1 MEIEPP
7 RTFLV
12 VFPKNAKWQ
21 MDFCEKERETI
32 VSNLS
37 ELLGETPVLRFTVD
51 TSIQL
56 STIERE
62 DTSDSSFQGSKSQI
76 DDDGNYF
83 GEGLQNTG
91 ETVSDPAS
99 SNYSELRR
107 ETSVNKVAKQ
117 ILDVFGAELIDVK
130 TTISPSSEFMGHEDE
145 WL

>member
-1 MEIEPP
+1 
-7 RTFLV
+7 
-12 VFPKNAKWQ
+12 

-51 TSIQL
+51 TAIQL

-130 TTISPSSEFMGHEDE
+130 TTISSSSEFMGHEDE